1 LENGKQMSERLV
13 SVVTPAYNAAHVLEH
28 VIDSV
33 ARQTLPALEHI
44 VIDDGSGDA
53 TAEILSRKI
62 MEVPGLRTITQ
73 PRRGAAEARNAGI
86 EVARGRY
93 VAFLDSDDHW
103 RPDKL
108 ARQIEF
114 MEQQGSVF
122 SYGDY
127 ECRLADAGTSRSQ
140 VTPPQRLTYADFL
153 RGCPIGCLTV
163 AYNQEVLGKRYM
175 PHVSRGHDWGLWLEL
190 TRDGAVAEKYP
201 GLEAI
206 YHMRRGSLS
215 KDKLRKARDVYR
227 IYREQEG
234 IGPVTSLRYLV
245 EHSLRSFVG

>member
-1 LENGKQMSERLV
+1 M
-13 SVVTPAYNAAHVLEH
+13 VTPAYNAAGSLQR

-33 ARQTLPALEHI
+33 AGQTLPALEHI
-44 VIDDGSGDA
+44 IIDDGSNDA
-53 TAEILSRKI
+53 TAEILSHSVL
-62 MEVPGLRTITQ
+62 ECPHLRLITQ

-93 VAFLDSDDHW
+93 IAFLDSDDYW

-108 ARQIEF
+108 ARQVGF
-114 MEQQGSVF
+114 METEKNLF

-127 ECRLADAGTSRSQ
+127 ECRLVRSGSSRPP
-140 VTPPQRLTYADFL
+140 VMPPQRLTYKDFL
-153 RGCPIGCLTV
+153 KGCPIGCLTV

-245 EHSLRSFVG
+245 EHSLRSVFG